1 MVAPPDGAVAVIR
14 PPTLANLAANPGE
27 LLASCQNCHHDAVLP
42 VAPVLARYG
51 PTTPFPEVK
60 GRFRCSACG
69 SRQVD
74 VRPNW
79 SRCSPG
85 QIAHHTDHPA
95 RRDCY
100 HNDG

>member
-1 MVAPPDGAVAVIR
+1 MVAPPDEAVDMSI
-14 PPTLANLAANPGE
+14 PPTLADLAADPGE
-27 LLASCQNCHHDAVLP
+27 LIASCQRCHHDAVLP

-51 PTTPFPEVK
+51 PTTPFPEVRGRFRCEVR

-79 SRCSPG
+79 SRRSPD
-85 QIAHHTDHPA
+85 QITRHTD
-95 RRDCY
+95 
-100 HNDG
+100 